1 MIHVPALAVV
11 TPLMAWSM
19 YRRVHRNIALQKIT
33 AWRLIMRST
42 VLGILCVVLLLWPSF
57 DPLMAAAEI
66 SGVVV
71 GVLFAMLG
79 LRHTRFEQ
87 MPDGH
92 YFTPNAILGVAVSML
107 FIGRMI
113 YRIIV
118 LYPTL
123 AAAQQTGAPITSQML
138 NAGPR
143 SALTIALLGVVIGY
157 FTTYC
162 LGVLRTSRR
171 MNIRL
176 SESTD

>member
-1 MIHVPALAVV
+1 MIHVPALAIAV
-11 TPLMAWSM
+11 PLMGWGM
-19 YRRVHRNIALQKIT
+19 YRRVHRNIARQKVT
-33 AWRLIMRST
+33 SWRLLMRTT
-42 VLGILCVVLLLWPSF
+42 VLSILFVVLLFWPSF
-57 DPLMAAAEI
+57 DPLMAAAETAGLI
-66 SGVVV
+66 IG
-71 GVLFAMLG
+71 GLFALLG

-123 AAAQQTGAPITSQML
+123 AADEAITVQML

-157 FTTYC
+157 FTIYC

-171 MNIRL
+171 MA
-176 SESTD
+176 EPVA

>member
-1 MIHVPALAVV
+1 VI
-11 TPLMAWSM
+11 
-19 YRRVHRNIALQKIT
+19 I
-33 AWRLIMRST
+33 
-42 VLGILCVVLLLWPSF
+42 G
-57 DPLMAAAEI
+57 
-66 SGVVV
+66 G
-71 GVLFAMLG
+71 LFALLG

-123 AAAQQTGAPITSQML
+123 AAAQQSDTAITAQML

-157 FTTYC
+157 FTIYC

-171 MNIRL
+171 MVAPV
-176 SESTD
+176 ESPVA